1 MRRNALYFASLSI
14 TMGYMSKIVYDAQ
27 IIIRMTAKERKMLE
41 KEAAEVDRTL
51 SNYIRNLLA
60 THQDR
65 QKKKT

>member
-1 MRRNALYFASLSI
+1 
-14 TMGYMSKIVYDAQ
+14 MGYMSKIVYDAQ